1 MKSCIPAVPVSPS
14 VLPTAAIVAD
24 GSMAQRHTADQ
35 AVRDGLITAK
45 VKMRLG
51 AGPLTHACDIHVET
65 FRGSVQL
72 SGFVET
78 TAIRTSALGLAW
90 DVEGVQLVED
100 LLDTPQIDQKR

>member
-1 MKSCIPAVPVSPS
+1 MKPSLPVVPVLPS
-14 VLPTAAIVAD
+14 VLTAAVIAVD
-24 GSMAQRHTADQ
+24 GSMPRRHTA
-35 AVRDGLITAK
+35 AHAIRDGLITAK

-65 FRGSVQL
+65 FQGSVQL

-78 TAIRTSALGLAW
+78 VAVRTAALGLAR

-100 LLDTPQIDQKR
+100 LLDTRNVD